1 MEFKD
6 IIALTKAGWTKE
18 EILMLAGGKAQSD
31 EGNKEKDGGENE
43 AGKSGT
49 EGTKEA
55 EPKKKEQDDE
65 GTKAAKNAIQP
76 DVLAGVIKQ
85 MQDLT
90 AAIQA
95 SNIVGQS
102 VDRVETETADDILA
116 NIINPKED

>member
-1 MEFKD
+1 MDFKD

-18 EILMLAGGKAQSD
+18 EILMLAGGKAQAD
-31 EGNKEKDGGENE
+31 EGSKEKDGGENE
-43 AGKSGT
+43 AGKSGA

-55 EPKKKEQDDE
+55 KPKKKEQDNE
-65 GTKAAKNAIQP
+65 GTKAAKDTIQP
-76 DVLAGVIKQ
+76 DVLAGVMKQ

-116 NIINPKED
+116 NIINPKEN